1 VAARVGAIAAA
12 IIGGLGLLMASVGIY
27 GAVSFAVAQRTHEIG
42 IRMALGARR
51 GNVLALLVSDTMRP
65 VAIGMAVGL
74 TGAVIVSFLMS
85 SLLFGLSPLDPL
97 TFLGVLSFLAAV
109 ALLAGYVPA
118 RRATKVDPLIA
129 LRYE

>member
-1 VAARVGAIAAA
+1 
-12 IIGGLGLLMASVGIY
+12 
-27 GAVSFAVAQRTHEIG
+27 VSFAVTQRTHEIG

-51 GNVLALLVSDTMRP
+51 GNLLALLVSETMRP

-74 TGAVIVSFLMS
+74 TAAVIVSFLMS

-97 TFLGVLSFLAAV
+97 TFVGVLTFLAAV
-109 ALLAGYVPA
+109 AVLAGFVPA
-118 RRATKVDPLIA
+118 RRAARVDPLIA